1 MLQTYFMLGEGQTA
15 YRTLVEIADQMQR
28 RERSNKVK
36 ALWNKSADAE
46 ELRRLRVRLKEV
58 FDRFMVRVMII
69 LLVSLHSTRY
79 LHCFCTGCCTH
90 KNTCCAVEAS

>member
-1 MLQTYFMLGEGQTA
+1 
-15 YRTLVEIADQMQR
+15 MQR

-58 FDRFMVRVMII
+58 FDRFMVRVMIVVPI
-69 LLVSLHSTRY
+69 QLYSTR
-79 LHCFCTGCCTH
+79 H
-90 KNTCCAVEAS
+90 